1 MGTKTMRIRDP
12 NWKYYPASETM
23 KAGYLQRRMKE
34 YRKQVQRENE
44 KPVLTEPR
52 LTGVGMSCKP

>member
-1 MGTKTMRIRDP
+1 MRIRDP

-34 YRKQVQRENE
+34 YRRQVQRENE

-52 LTGVGMSCKP
+52 LTGIGVSCKP